1 MTAETPTA
9 ETQTPAS
16 FEIDGVMY
24 EFPQLLE
31 LDVDEWQ
38 FIYDKCRVSFGTLAP
53 IEDEDRERERMEKLD
68 NPAFEKALFHIGYRR
83 VHPDVKDDAIA
94 AIIGKQKLRILLES
108 LVPEG
113 EAEADD
119 PTLMTEPEQQS
130 NGKVVSSSESSS
142 DPSSKSSETP
152 DEQPETIGTSG

>member
-1 MTAETPTA
+1 MTAETTTP
-9 ETQTPAS
+9 ETQAPAS

-68 NPAFEKALFHIGYRR
+68 NPAFEKALFHIGFRR
-83 VHPDVKDDAIA
+83 VHPEWTDAAIA
-94 AIIGKQKLRILLES
+94 ELIGKQKLRILLES

-113 EAEADD
+113 EVEADD
-119 PTLMTEPEQQS
+119 PTLTTEPEQQS
-130 NGKVVSSSESSS
+130 NGKAVSSSESSS
-142 DPSSKSSETP
+142 DPSSRSSETQ
-152 DEQPETIGTSG
+152 DESPATTGTSR